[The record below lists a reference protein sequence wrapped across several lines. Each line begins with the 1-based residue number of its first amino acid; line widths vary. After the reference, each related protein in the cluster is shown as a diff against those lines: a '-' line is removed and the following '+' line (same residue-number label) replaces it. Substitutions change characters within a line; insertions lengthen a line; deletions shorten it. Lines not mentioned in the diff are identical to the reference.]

1 MAIYSD
7 FNISFE
13 PNPLS
18 KDIEIVTDEY
28 AVSQSVK
35 NLILTS
41 YYERPFQPSIGSDI
55 RRLLFEPM
63 DNITTRVL
71 AQSIKDV
78 IDQFEPRAIVKFV
91 DMYTNYGPNKELLD
105 SNTIM
110 VDVGFYVVNRP
121 TLTTTT
127 VSLRRLR

>member
-18 KDIEIVTDEY
+18 KDLEIVTDEY

-35 NLILTS
+35 DLILTS

-63 DNITTRVL
+63 DSITIRVL

-78 IDQFEPRAIVKFV
+78 IDQFV
-91 DMYTNYGPNKELLD
+91 YTSTNYGPNKELLD

-110 VDVGFYVVNRP
+110 PYRDWETDRKS
-121 TLTTTT
+121 T
-127 VSLRRLR
+127 RLNSSHRL

>member
-1 MAIYSD
+1 MALYSD

-13 PNPLS
+13 PDPLS
-18 KDIEIVTDEY
+18 KDLQILTEEY

-63 DNITTRVL
+63 DNITIRIL
-71 AQSIKDV
+71 ARNIKDT
-78 IDQFEPRAIVKFV
+78 IDQFEPRAVVKFV
-91 DMYTNYGPNKELLD
+91 DVYTKYGPKKELLD
-105 SNTIM
+105 PNTIM
-110 VDVGFYVVNRP
+110 VDIGFYVYNRP
-121 TLTTTT
+121 TFITTT